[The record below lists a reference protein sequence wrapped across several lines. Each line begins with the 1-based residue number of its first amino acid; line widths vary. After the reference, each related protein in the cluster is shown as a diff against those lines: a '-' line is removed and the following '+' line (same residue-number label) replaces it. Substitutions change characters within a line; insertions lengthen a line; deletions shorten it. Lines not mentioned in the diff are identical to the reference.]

1 MSCRKAATCL
11 CRLSTLAALQESGW
25 DSVSHLFLF
34 AAKVYSRRMAALARP
49 HDAWWSPI
57 LSHSSLKNMTSF
69 FYHWGRS
76 CRAISDGH
84 CVFPWPG
91 SWSVL
96 SFLCVN
102 EHREHY
108 KLYGWEAMSRETWK
122 TKATH
127 LVFQELSSCSQA
139 YALSSI
145 VTPGKQRKKKTAM
158 CFQWVSLGPGGKHDT
173 SGSCLCAVRN
183 NVMPSR
189 SSISALGKRS
199 VHMSTIIEWWMDN
212 KN

>member
-1 MSCRKAATCL
+1 MISYFKPFLTQKYDFFFLPLRKVMSSYQRWSL
-11 CRLSTLAALQESGW
+11 CFPLTRVMICVKFFVREWAPRTLQALRLRSNEQRNVE
-25 DSVSHLFLF
+25 
-34 AAKVYSRRMAALARP
+34 KQRP
-49 HDAWWSPI
+49 HI
-57 LSHSSLKNMTSF
+57 
-69 FYHWGRS
+69 
-76 CRAISDGH
+76 
-84 CVFPWPG
+84 
-91 SWSVL
+91 
-96 SFLCVN
+96 
-102 EHREHY
+102 
-108 KLYGWEAMSRETWK
+108 
-122 TKATH
+122 
-127 LVFQELSSCSQA
+127 SCSRNSVHA
-139 YALSSI
+139 HRHALSSI